1 MKSLILGV
9 TMITSILVFG
19 QESREKLTPTQKAE
33 RKTEK
38 LTKELNLD
46 KNQSEKILAINLNT
60 AREQEEIKKE
70 MEQLKQKMKTIRTA
84 NQKEIESVLTE
95 EQMQKLNTLKENRK
109 AIKGNKKGKHA
120 RIQK

>member
-46 KNQSEKILAINLNT
+46 KNQSEKILAIHLNT

-84 NQKEIESVLTE
+84 NQKEIKSVLTE
-95 EQMQKLNTLKENRK
+95 EQIQKLKTLKENQK
-109 AIKGNKKGKHA
+109 AIKGNKKGKHS